1 MPLSLASILAESAL
15 RHADRTA
22 VVLGAG
28 RLTYAQLWE
37 QARRYAAVFRDRG
50 VNAGDRVALMIP
62 NLPDFPRAYYGAL
75 AIGAVVVPVH
85 SLLRASEVEYVLRDS
100 GAKLFVGAAMLPE
113 GLAGAALA
121 GVDAVSLLDG
131 PPFAPEPSFPGTPRL
146 EKLAESAA
154 PMGGLVE
161 REPSDDAVILY
172 TSGTTGAPKGALL
185 SQFNMVMNAQV
196 SAFDLF
202 AVQPEDVMLGC
213 LPLFHSFGQTCVMN
227 TAFRIGASVVLM
239 PRFDGAA
246 ALDLLVRENVTLFS
260 GVPTM
265 YLALLEAAKKDP
277 RRPALRACSSGG
289 SALPLAIL
297 ERFEAE
303 FGAPIYE
310 GYGLSETSP
319 VASFN
324 QQAFGRKA
332 GTVGC
337 AIWGVDLRIADAEIE
352 NRIEFVATGEIGEV
366 VIRGHNVFKGYL
378 NRPEATA
385 AVMVEGWFR
394 SGDLGTQDADGF
406 VSIVDRKKDMVLR
419 GGYNVYPRE
428 VEDVLVR
435 HPAIAQVAVIG
446 IPDPVHGEEIVAVI
460 VLGSET
466 PAPAAADLIAWSKE
480 RLARYKYPRRVEFV
494 EAFPLGPSGK
504 VLKRELV
511 ARFS

>member
-1 MPLSLASILAESAL
+1 
-15 RHADRTA
+15 
-22 VVLGAG
+22 
-28 RLTYAQLWE
+28 
-37 QARRYAAVFRDRG
+37 
-50 VNAGDRVALMIP
+50 
-62 NLPDFPRAYYGAL
+62 
-75 AIGAVVVPVH
+75 
-85 SLLRASEVEYVLRDS
+85 
-100 GAKLFVGAAMLPE
+100 
-113 GLAGAALA
+113 
-121 GVDAVSLLDG
+121 
-131 PPFAPEPSFPGTPRL
+131 
-146 EKLAESAA
+146 
-154 PMGGLVE
+154 
-161 REPSDDAVILY
+161 
-172 TSGTTGAPKGALL
+172 
-185 SQFNMVMNAQV
+185 
-196 SAFDLF
+196 
-202 AVQPEDVMLGC
+202 
-213 LPLFHSFGQTCVMN
+213 
-227 TAFRIGASVVLM
+227 M